1 MLDLAGVSRCII
13 HFDQKATK
21 YLGHIPPLMKRL
33 LFINLL
39 ILILTANVMASVV
52 SIACSYGT
60 SPTTV
65 EAENLNQHGK
75 LQSHSASML
84 DSQIKSDC
92 CSGTNSGSITD
103 NEYDDC
109 QFHCGSPDCNYCHCT
124 TNLNLMVVSQI
135 PIFYVIPFNNKWD
148 SLVPTLVKLPPH
160 LILRPPKS

>member
-1 MLDLAGVSRCII
+1 
-13 HFDQKATK
+13 
-21 YLGHIPPLMKRL
+21 MKRL

-52 SIACSYGT
+52 SAACSYGT

-75 LQSHSASML
+75 DQNHSVSMI
-84 DSQIKSDC
+84 DSQMKSGC
-92 CSGTNSGSITD
+92 CSGTDSGPVTD
-103 NEYDDC
+103 DGCDNC

-135 PIFYVIPFNNKWD
+135 LIFNVIPFHNKRD
-148 SLVPTLVKLPPH
+148 SLVPALVKLTPH